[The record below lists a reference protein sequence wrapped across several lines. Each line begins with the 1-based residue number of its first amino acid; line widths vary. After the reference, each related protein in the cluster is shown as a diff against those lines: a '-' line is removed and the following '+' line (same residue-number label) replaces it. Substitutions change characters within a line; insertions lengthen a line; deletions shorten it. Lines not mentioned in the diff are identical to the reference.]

1 MAIIR
6 TEPGEIRNDIE
17 FGKAL
22 SSKRRLEILRVLS
35 NEPMS
40 IKEIADNLSL
50 NQVAVRHH
58 IKILMR
64 SDLVEEV
71 GEKHLRFG
79 RPTALYGARQTPQ
92 SLGYPKRKYDMLAE
106 ILIQALIQNLPTSKT
121 AKILKNLGYQYG
133 ASLINDLSLHRGIRK
148 WDMYSLKQH
157 LVEDQLKQEGS
168 QPEVVKVNDDEMVFR
183 IHNCVFS
190 EISRKY
196 PEIICNGLDLG
207 IREGILER
215 SLGFSEQMR
224 NKCKGHGDPYC
235 EFMFRIKKPDMETV
249 KETTT

>member
-6 TEPGEIRNDIE
+6 TEANEIRNGIE

-40 IKEIADNLSL
+40 IKEIADTLSL
-50 NQVAVRHH
+50 NSVAIRHH

-71 GEKHLRFG
+71 GEKRLRFG
-79 RPTALYGARQTPQ
+79 RPTTLYGTRQVPQ
-92 SLGYPKRKYDMLAE
+92 SLGYPRRKYDTLSE

-121 AKILKNLGYQYG
+121 AKVLKNLGYQYG

-157 LVEDQLKQEGS
+157 FVDEYLKEEGS
-168 QPEVVKVNDDEMVFR
+168 QPEVVKVDGEEMVYR

-207 IREGILER
+207 VREGILER

-224 NKCKGHGDPYC
+224 SKCKGHGDPYC
-235 EFMFRIKKPDMETV
+235 EFMFRVKKPDMEKV
-249 KETTT
+249 KETTA

>member
-1 MAIIR
+1 VTIIR
-6 TEPGEIRNDIE
+6 AESGEKRNDIE

-40 IKEIADNLSL
+40 IKDIANNLSL
-50 NQVAVRHH
+50 NSVAVRHH

-71 GEKHLRFG
+71 GEKQMRFG
-79 RPTALYGARQTPQ
+79 RPTTLYGTRQIPQ
-92 SLGYPKRKYDMLAE
+92 SLVYPKRKYDMLAE
-106 ILIQALIQNLPTSKT
+106 ILIQALIQNLPTSKI
-121 AKILKNLGYQYG
+121 AKILKNIGYQYG

-148 WDMYSLKQH
+148 WDIYSIKQH
-157 LVEDQLKQEGS
+157 LIDDYLKEEGS
-168 QPEVVKVNDDEMVFR
+168 QPEIVKVNEEEIVYR
-183 IHNCVFS
+183 IHNCVFA

-224 NKCKGHGDPYC
+224 KKCKGHGDPYC
-235 EFMFRIKKPDMETV
+235 EFIFKVKTPDMEPI
-249 KETTT
+249 KETI

>member
-1 MAIIR
+1 MIR
-6 TEPGEIRNDIE
+6 AETSEKRNDVE

-35 NEPMS
+35 NEPLS
-40 IKEIADNLSL
+40 VKEVAKSLSL
-50 NQVAVRHH
+50 NPVAVRHH

-71 GEKHLRFG
+71 GEKRLRFG
-79 RPTALYGARQTPQ
+79 RPITLYGTRQKPM

-106 ILIQALIQNLPTSKT
+106 ILIQALIQNLPTSKI
-121 AKILKNLGYQYG
+121 AKILKNIGYQYG
-133 ASLINDLSLHRGIRK
+133 ANLINDLSLHRGIRR
-148 WDMYSLKQH
+148 WDIHSLKQYFI
-157 LVEDQLKQEGS
+157 EDYLKEEGS
-168 QPEVVKVNDDEMVFR
+168 QSEIVKVNDEEIIFR
-183 IHNCVFS
+183 IHNCLFS
-190 EISRKY
+190 EISQKY

-224 NKCKGHGDPYC
+224 RKCKGHGDPYC
-235 EFMFRIKKPDMETV
+235 EFIFKTKKPEMEAV
-249 KETTT
+249 KEAS

>member
-1 MAIIR
+1 MVIVR
-6 TEPGEIRNDIE
+6 TESNEVRNGIE

-50 NQVAVRHH
+50 NPVAIRHH

-64 SDLVEEV
+64 SELVEEV
-71 GEKHLRFG
+71 GEKRLRFG
-79 RPTALYGARQTPQ
+79 RPTTLYGTRQVPQ
-92 SLGYPKRKYDMLAE
+92 SLGYPRRRYDVLSE
-106 ILIQALIQNLPTSKT
+106 ILIQALIQNIPTSKT

-133 ASLINDLSLHRGIRK
+133 ANLINDLSLHHGIRK
-148 WDMYSLKQH
+148 WDMHSLKQH
-157 LVEDQLKQEGS
+157 LLDDHLKEEGS
-168 QPEVVKVNDDEMVFR
+168 QPEIVKINENEMVFR
-183 IHNCVFS
+183 LHNCVFS
-190 EISRKY
+190 EISRKH

-215 SLGFSEQMR
+215 SLGFAEQIR

-235 EFMFRIKKPDMETV
+235 EFVFIAKNPETGIA
-249 KETTT
+249 K